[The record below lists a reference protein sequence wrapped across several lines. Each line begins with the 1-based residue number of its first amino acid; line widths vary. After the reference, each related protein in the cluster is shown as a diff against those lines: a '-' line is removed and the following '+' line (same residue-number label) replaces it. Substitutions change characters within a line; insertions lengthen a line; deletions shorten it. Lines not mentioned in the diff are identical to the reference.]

1 MARRSTPPALRA
13 LASGE
18 GAVRHFA
25 RLAAQALRAPVAL
38 LYAGDAPA
46 ARAAS
51 FGAPEA
57 WKPGWEAALADRLL
71 RRLAG
76 TDALA
81 TAQLRA
87 GPRFPG
93 AGGCAAVRLGASG
106 EAPALLAVLDTRPR
120 AWDDA
125 ELELLREVAAA
136 AGAALGLAGSGAARG
151 VELLPL
157 RWRYHWLAGRSGG
170 SVLLPGAPAAG
181 TSAIPPWADAP
192 VPPPA
197 RPAVEDAAAAGLRV
211 RYAAAAAALEGATAG
226 DAFRQALAAVCE
238 HAGWPAGR
246 ALLGGAPGGAPD
258 EVWHLAGG
266 AGPAGAPRPALDA
279 ALAER
284 ARRTGEPA
292 WAAESE
298 AALPALLWAV
308 GARGALALPVHAGGE
323 VAAVLEL
330 YSTEP
335 CPPEPWLAEALEDA
349 AGHLGRRLERE
360 RREEELRR
368 DASHSRAL
376 VERAG
381 AIVWEADPDTFRF
394 LFVSSG
400 AERLLGWPAE
410 RWTEDPEFWTRH
422 LHPADR
428 EWAVALCREAVT
440 RGEPHDLEYRMVA
453 ADGRVVWVRDIVG
466 PRQDGK
472 IVGVMV
478 DATERRAAD
487 HDREHLLLAE
497 QEARARAERA
507 ERRSAVLAYASEL
520 LHSAFDYAREDL
532 RATLSSLASLAVPT
546 LADYCRI
553 DEVREDGTLARL
565 ALVHGGGHADGAAD
579 AFPPDAPAARHP
591 ALRVA
596 RTGETV
602 FLPEPARA
610 DLRDLF
616 GDAAELRA
624 LPTRLRSLLVVPLAA
639 RGRVFGALTLATA
652 GSRRRY
658 ERDDLRFAEDLA
670 RRIALALDNVRL
682 YREAEAAARL
692 RDEVVAIVSHDLR
705 NPLNVVTFSSD
716 VLLRSWDG
724 SPARAGER
732 RQLEG
737 IAQAAERMR
746 RLILDLL
753 DVARVDAGSLPVEPA
768 PCPAGPLAA
777 HALELDAALAE
788 ERGVSVQ
795 SLVPDDAPLVL
806 ADRER
811 ILQVLSNLLGNAV
824 RFTPPGGAIT
834 LRADACAREVRFAL
848 ADTGPGIP
856 PDDLPHV
863 FDRFWRGQRSAR
875 SGAGLGL
882 AIARGIV
889 EAHGGRIWAESVPG
903 EGSTFYF
910 TLPRA
915 DAGRGAR
922 E

>member
-1 MARRSTPPALRA
+1 VPRAPAP
-13 LASGE
+13 GE
-18 GAVRHFA
+18 GAILHFA
-25 RLAAQALRAPVAL
+25 RLAAQALRSPVAL
-38 LYAGDAPA
+38 LYAGSPDEP
-46 ARAAS
+46 RVAS
-51 FGAPEA
+51 FGAPAA
-57 WKPGWEAALADRLL
+57 WKPGWEAALAERLL
-71 RRLAG
+71 RRMAA
-76 TDALA
+76 TDTLA
-81 TAQLRA
+81 TPQLRA

-93 AGGCAAVRLGASG
+93 AGGCAAVRVGAPG
-106 EAPALLAVLDTRPR
+106 TAPALLAVLDTRPR
-120 AWDDA
+120 AWDEA
-125 ELELLREVAAA
+125 EMELLGEVAAA
-136 AGAALGLAGSGAARG
+136 AAAALGAAGNGEADGPAS
-151 VELLPL
+151 PP
-157 RWRYHWLAGRSGG
+157 RWRYHWLAGRAGG
-170 SVLLPGAPAAG
+170 SVLLPGAPAGG
-181 TSAIPPWADAP
+181 TSAIPPWDEAP
-192 VPPPA
+192 AAPA
-197 RPAVEDAAAAGLRV
+197 AAEDGQAAAAGLRV
-211 RYAAAAAALEGATAG
+211 RYAAAAAALEGATVE
-226 DAFRQALAAVCE
+226 DAFRQALAGVCE

-246 ALLGGAPGGAPD
+246 ALLRGAPGSVPD

-266 AGPAGAPRPALDA
+266 GTPASAPRPPLDGG
-279 ALAER
+279 LVER

-292 WAAESE
+292 WAREAE
-298 AALPALLWAV
+298 AALPALLWAL
-308 GARGALALPVHAGGE
+308 GARGALALPVYAGGE

-330 YSTEP
+330 FPAEP
-335 CPPEPWLAEALEDA
+335 HPPEPWLADALEDA
-349 AGHLGRRLERE
+349 AAHLGRRLERE
-360 RREEELRR
+360 ARDEALRR
-368 DASHSRAL
+368 DSEHSRAL

-381 AIVWEADPDTFRF
+381 AIVWEADPATLRY

-410 RWTEDPEFWTRH
+410 RWTGDPEFRARY

-428 EWAVALCREAVT
+428 EWVVAQCRDAAAC
-440 RGEPHDLEYRMVA
+440 GEPHDLEYRMVA
-453 ADGRVVWVRDIVG
+453 ADGRTVWVRDIVG
-466 PRQDGK
+466 PRQDGR

-478 DATERRAAD
+478 DATDRRAAD
-487 HDREHLLLAE
+487 RDREHLLVAE

-507 ERRSAVLAYASEL
+507 ERRSTVLAYSSEL
-520 LHSAFDYAREDL
+520 LHSAFDDSREDL
-532 RATLSSLASLAVPT
+532 RATLSSLATLAVPT

-553 DEVREDGTLARL
+553 DELGADGSLARL
-565 ALVHGGGHADGAAD
+565 ALVHGGGREEEAGAD
-579 AFPPDAPAARHP
+579 AFAPGAPAARHP
-591 ALRVA
+591 ALHVA

-602 FLPEPARA
+602 FLPETGRA
-610 DLRDLF
+610 ELRALF
-616 GDAAELRA
+616 ADPAELRA

-658 ERDDLRFAEDLA
+658 ERDDLHFAEDLA

-682 YREAEAAARL
+682 YRDAEAAARL
-692 RDEVVAIVSHDLR
+692 RDDVVAIVSHDLR
-705 NPLNVVTFSSD
+705 NPLGVVTFSSD

-724 SPARAGER
+724 NPGRARDR
-732 RQLEG
+732 RHLEG

-746 RLILDLL
+746 RLIMDLL
-753 DVARVDAGSLPVEPA
+753 DVARVDAGSLPVEPV

-788 ERGVSVQ
+788 ERGVTVR

-811 ILQVLSNLLGNAV
+811 ILQVISNLLGNAV

-834 LRADACAREVRFAL
+834 LRAHACEREVRFAL
-848 ADTGPGIP
+848 ADAGPGIP

-889 EAHGGRIWAESVPG
+889 EAHGGRIWAESVLG

-915 DAGRGAR
+915 DAGR
-922 E
+922 